1 MGEDE
6 GLEGGESGGMQRQ
19 VRGRGRGTEN
29 KMSRRE
35 RDTEREVVWVGYGVL
50 IRPLV

>member
-1 MGEDE
+1 
-6 GLEGGESGGMQRQ
+6 MQRQ
-19 VRGRGRGTEN
+19 VCGRGRGNEN

-35 RDTEREVVWVGYGVL
+35 REIQREVVWVGYGVL

>member
-6 GLEGGESGGMQRQ
+6 GLEGGESGRMQRQ
-19 VRGRGRGTEN
+19 VRGRGRETEN

-35 RDTEREVVWVGYGVL
+35 SDIERGCVGGL
-50 IRPLV
+50 WGAD